1 MDVVKVVVGILIQD
15 SKFLVERRLHD
26 EVIDPDVVCLPGGH
40 VDPNESL
47 EDALKRELLEELN
60 IHVNACKYIFRGFH
74 VASNGEKED
83 AYYFLVTEYQGTIA
97 CQAAQELYWEDK
109 VENLT
114 FKIDSDAIH
123 KVLSN
128 SLTL

>member
-1 MDVVKVVVGILIQD
+1 MDVVKVVVGIVMQD
-15 SKFLVERRLHD
+15 NKFLVERRLHD

-40 VDPNESL
+40 VEPDESL

-60 IHVNACKYIFRGFH
+60 IHVNTCKYISRVFH

-83 AYYFLVTEYQGTIA
+83 AYYFYVTEYQGTIP

-114 FKIDSDAIH
+114 FKVDRDAIH

-128 SLTL
+128 SPAL